1 MIKQLQLRG
10 ISRSPSDRAT
20 PDGGVAESLNIHLAE
35 GESAPTL
42 PAEDVS
48 EDFDLADGE
57 RVVFIHKTLPSTNAV
72 YIKRGGIYAKVG
84 ELENTEV
91 TIWDS
96 SDPDIVVK
104 DITAI
109 GNTLIAATDKG
120 MVYALYKDGK
130 YIYLGDR
137 IPVPEVEVRNIDQK
151 VTPYTTI
158 QKFTPEDYGG
168 DYQALLATFSLKANT
183 GPIIDAVMLNKTDD
197 ETLSLWLGMQTAL
210 IEAMKN
216 YPQKINGEW
225 SANLPSF
232 VRFAVRLYDGSYI
245 YQSAPILIGS
255 GYEELFYAY
264 IQDENNNG
272 AHTYSL
278 NVDAIHPM
286 YYPLCILKE
295 WNGVENWTD
304 IVSGI
309 DVFMTQFVAIPNSDA
324 RITETIDNYA
334 TWQSGDTYYRQSKF
348 VFEGDNEKYDEERLL
363 SVQDSFTKIY
373 SADIE
378 SLSDIRQGINLFTNA
393 EIVFSERLATQD
405 NLDDGYLE
413 FHKLVPDNISS
424 FNNRLL
430 THGGHVELYGGDKYS
445 TSPAMIFN
453 SVNPEDPHP
462 TGWSDPDYTGLPKT
476 QYRFKWYIARNGVEY
491 YSISDSVPYY
501 EYTVVHNNRY
511 IGNSRHSGRSLT
523 MGWICFP
530 DPKCIRV
537 DVEVTKITDGG
548 NTTVRCYTAQ
558 MKAHPKLQAAYL
570 YWGMENEIGVG
581 DVWEET
587 ITYGLTITGYDSTK
601 KMAAIRA
608 VDEALSVGL
617 REAKDI
623 LENRLPY
630 LAMTTSDYQALTS
643 AGAILTNGH
652 VAYTQAQES
661 SGLDP
666 TEKKRYASDN
676 VIRVSPVDNP
686 FYFPAS
692 GYLTMFSTIIGTGI
706 VTRPL
711 SEGQFGQFPLYV
723 FTSDGIY
730 AVSTSSDG
738 TFLSKEA
745 VSREV
750 AVSPEILSME
760 QAVVF
765 VTDKGV
771 MMLQGSQVTNLSPF
785 MNGRHYT
792 IEDDVKTILQSDSE
806 WSGLV
811 PSTADG
817 DPFMAF
823 VREAKIGYD
832 YNGGRLL
839 FFNDTKPYQ
848 YVYMLGTQSWHKVS
862 GSVGSHTVL
871 NSYPDCYVAKYV
883 DRIDTENKSVTIRV
897 IGGSPTH
904 GLSAGDV
911 RSDVENMLPGMD
923 QGTSLESLPQ
933 SFLWTTADADA
944 FIAAIEAYECQR
956 DDHCVYYTVEQPR
969 ITSSTLL
976 DYSTV
981 LDDADVLSDSASPV
995 KGIIVTRPFDL
1006 GEPDIRKTIRSIR
1019 IRGQYNRGDV
1029 KYILCG
1035 SMDGIHWKR
1044 LTSLRGG
1051 SFNLFRLVILTSLS
1065 PTERVTWVDVDYES
1079 RFNDKLR

>member
-1 MIKQLQLRG
+1 MPIKQIQLRG
-10 ISRSPSDRAT
+10 ISRSPSDRVT

-72 YIKRGGIYAKVG
+72 YIKQGGIYAKVG
-84 ELENTEV
+84 ELDNTEV

-96 SDPDIVVK
+96 SDQDIVVK

-137 IPVPEVEVRNIDQK
+137 IPVPEVEFRLIDTKVRRYSKDVTGDITNLSILTNEENLANAIDRQRR
-151 VTPYTTI
+151 
-158 QKFTPEDYGG
+158 G
-168 DYQALLATFSLKANT
+168 DVPTDSATDALRILLALINNIREQMNHL
-183 GPIIDAVMLNKTDD
+183 PNK
-197 ETLSLWLGMQTAL
+197 M
-210 IEAMKN
+210 
-216 YPQKINGEW
+216 NGKW
-225 SANLPSF
+225 CAHLPVF
-232 VRFAVRLYDGSYI
+232 ARWAVRLYDGSYV
-245 YQSAPILIGS
+245 YTSEPFLLGT
-255 GYEELFYAY
+255 GYDTTFEVYAVHNTSTKADIRY
-264 IQDENNNG
+264 
-272 AHTYSL
+272 T
-278 NVDAIHPM
+278 HP
-286 YYPLCILKE
+286 YYYTDGYLRRWDGI
-295 WNGVENWTD
+295 ENWTD
-304 IVSGI
+304 VVESI
-309 DVFMTQFVAIPNSDA
+309 DIFLSP
-324 RITETIDNYA
+324 
-334 TWQSGDTYYRQSKF
+334 F
-348 VFEGDNEKYDEERLL
+348 VFLPNTDAKITGIEPTASSESTTEYRFLMGSDNGDDTEELLLASQASFHLVYSAKVGSLDELKAGYNIFSDPENLINEKLVLKDELEDVYL
-363 SVQDSFTKIY
+363 S
-373 SADIE
+373 
-378 SLSDIRQGINLFTNA
+378 L
-393 EIVFSERLATQD
+393 
-405 NLDDGYLE
+405 
-413 FHKLVPDNISS
+413 HKYQPDRMSS

-430 THGGHVELYGGDKYS
+430 AHGGEVELYKGSRYAV
-445 TSPAMIFN
+445 SPG
-453 SVNPEDPHP
+453 SVGNVMNPTKPFP
-462 TGWSDPDYTGLPKT
+462 SGWDNPDYSGLPVVS
-476 QYRFKWYIARNGVEY
+476 YRFKWYINKSGVEY
-491 YSISDSVPYY
+491 SVLSDTVPGY
-501 EYTVVHNNRY
+501 EY
-511 IGNSRHSGRSLT
+511 NSVYVNMFRTYVIANGTTRHSARSVIK
-523 MGWICFP
+523 GWLCYP
-530 DPKCIRV
+530 DPNCTRV
-537 DVEVTKITDGG
+537 DVEVTSDDGTD
-548 NTTVRCYTAQ
+548 TTVTVYTAK
-558 MKAHPKLQAAYL
+558 MKQHPRLAVSYL
-570 YWGMENEIGVG
+570 FWGMENEIGVG
-581 DVWEET
+581 EAWENA
-587 ITYGLTITGYDSTK
+587 ITHSLTITSFDSTQ

-608 VDEALSVGL
+608 VDEVLSVGL

-652 VAYTQAQES
+652 VTYTQAQES

-686 FYFPAS
+686 FYFPES

-706 VTRPL
+706 VTHPL
-711 SEGQFGQFPLYV
+711 SEGQFGQFSLYV

-730 AVSTSSDG
+730 TVPTSSAG
-738 TFLSKEA
+738 TFLKKDA

-750 AVSPEILSME
+750 AVSSEILSME

-792 IEDDVKTILQSDSE
+792 LEDDVKTILQSDSE

-823 VREAKIGYD
+823 MGEAKIGYD
-832 YNGGRLL
+832 YKGGRLL

-883 DRIDTENKSVTIRV
+883 DRTDTENKLVTIRV

-911 RSDVENMLPGMD
+911 RSDVEGMLPGMD
-923 QGTSLESLPQ
+923 AGTSLESLPQ
-933 SFLWTTADADA
+933 SFLWTTAEADA
-944 FIAAIEAYECQR
+944 FIAAIESYECQR

-981 LDDADVLSDSASPV
+981 LDDADVLSDSASSV

-1035 SMDGIHWKR
+1035 SMDGTHWQR

-1051 SFNLFRLVILTSLS
+1051 SYRLFRIIILASLA
-1065 PTERVTWVDVDYES
+1065 PTERISWIDVDYES